1 MQGKWSAGK
10 IAAVICGGIAA
21 AIVLLVTFYIGVFQL
36 VKGVLALSISHE
48 DHHQAYD
55 HGYDY
60 DYDHDYDYDYD
71 YGYDYDY
78 DPEGYDGYNDE
89 SGKEKKEWS
98 DGDASSE
105 YYEFHNAIREDLSYW
120 VEFETDDEV
129 MGENENIFLN
139 VSYPVFYSEDE
150 TDLAGVNSAA
160 QKELE
165 ELQDYMH
172 YVSEWL
178 SDDEEFSF
186 EVESYVTYM
195 DEEIL
200 SIAYMEYGYLNGERY
215 ESYVIS
221 VNIDMNS
228 KMALT
233 NSQLLNIDDDFSIEF
248 RNRCEKQNGE
258 IDSLYYYSDQ
268 DITELLN
275 SEDSLILFYTPLG
288 MEVGFNYYYGWVTV
302 TYPDY
307 QKYQRNF

>member
-1 MQGKWSAGK
+1 MKGKWSAGK
-10 IAAVICGGIAA
+10 IAAVICGGIAV
-21 AIVLLVTFYIGVFQL
+21 AIILLVTFYIGVFQL
-36 VKGVLALSISHE
+36 VKGVLAISISHE
-48 DHHQAYD
+48 DYQQT
-55 HGYDY
+55 Y
-60 DYDHDYDYDYD
+60 DYDHDDDYDYD

-78 DPEGYDGYNDE
+78 DSDDYYGYNDE
-89 SGKEKKEWS
+89 SGKEKKDWP
-98 DGDASSE
+98 DGDVSSK
-105 YYEFHNAIREDLSYW
+105 YYEFHNAIREDLSYR
-120 VEFETDDEV
+120 VEFETEYVGFED
-129 MGENENIFLN
+129 NILL
-139 VSYPVFYSEDE
+139 SEMYPIIYSEDG
-150 TDLAGVNSAA
+150 TDMTGVNRAV
-160 QKELE
+160 QKEME
-165 ELQDYMH
+165 ELKDYVSS
-172 YVSEWL
+172 VSEWL

-228 KMALT
+228 KMVLT

-268 DITELLN
+268 GITELLN
-275 SEDSLILFYTPLG
+275 SEDSLIIFYTPLG